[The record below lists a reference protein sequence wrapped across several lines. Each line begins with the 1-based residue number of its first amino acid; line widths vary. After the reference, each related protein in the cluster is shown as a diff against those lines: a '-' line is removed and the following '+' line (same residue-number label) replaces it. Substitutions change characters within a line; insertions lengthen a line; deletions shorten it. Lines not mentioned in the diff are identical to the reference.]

1 MLGVV
6 VAVQFLQIPDFCHD
20 SCSMGSRTVL
30 LQEDSIS
37 VWGVDTG
44 GIRGSEP
51 PPDINNKSLIK
62 IKFLSI
68 LVDV

>member
-1 MLGVV
+1 MFINV
-6 VAVQFLQIPDFCHD
+6 PDIQQLCVMCVPVWH
-20 SCSMGSRTVL
+20 VL
-30 LQEDSIS
+30 SLHIEETAFRQ
-37 VWGVDTG
+37 GHRYG
-44 GIRGSEP
+44 GIRDLNP